1 MIIIMERGST
11 EEQVEGVIEKLVD
24 LGFSVHRST
33 GAVHTVLG
41 AVGPNEDYDAAEF
54 EVLPGVKEC
63 HRVIAPYKLASR
75 AFRPEGTVVE
85 FGRAQIGGPR
95 VAVLAGPSNVEG
107 EAQIE
112 RAAEALA
119 RAGATFLRAGAFKQR
134 MSPYVFQGLSEESL
148 KLLRHAAERN
158 GLLVVSEIVD
168 AAQAPMMEQYV
179 DLLLVGSRN
188 MQNYPLLSALGRRQ
202 RPVLLK
208 RGPAATVEEWLTSAE
223 YILTGG
229 NYSVILCERGIRSFE
244 PPAHTTLDLTAIPT
258 VKKLS
263 HLPIVVD
270 PSQGTGRR
278 DKVAPMARA
287 AVAAGADGLLI
298 DVHQD
303 PDGVL
308 GEGAHALN
316 PAQFEELMAQ
326 LRMIAEAVGRK
337 A

>member
-41 AVGPNEDYDAAEF
+41 AVGPNEDFDAAEF
-54 EVLPGVKEC
+54 AVLPGVKEC

-95 VAVLAGPSNVEG
+95 VAVLAGPSNVES

-298 DVHQD
+298 DVHQE
-303 PDGVL
+303 PDGGL
-308 GEGAHALN
+308 GEGAHARN
-316 PAQFEELMAQ
+316 PAQFDE
-326 LRMIAEAVGRK
+326 
-337 A
+337 

>member
-1 MIIIMERGST
+1 
-11 EEQVEGVIEKLVD
+11 
-24 LGFSVHRST
+24 
-33 GAVHTVLG
+33 
-41 AVGPNEDYDAAEF
+41 
-54 EVLPGVKEC
+54 
-63 HRVIAPYKLASR
+63 
-75 AFRPEGTVVE
+75 
-85 FGRAQIGGPR
+85 
-95 VAVLAGPSNVEG
+95 
-107 EAQIE
+107 
-112 RAAEALA
+112 
-119 RAGATFLRAGAFKQR
+119 